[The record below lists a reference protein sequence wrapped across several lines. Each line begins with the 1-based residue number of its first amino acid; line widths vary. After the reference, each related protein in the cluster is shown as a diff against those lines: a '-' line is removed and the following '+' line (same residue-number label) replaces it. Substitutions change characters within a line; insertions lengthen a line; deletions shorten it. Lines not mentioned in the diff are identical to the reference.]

1 MKSILWAITLLSIS
15 SLSVGAVAGAGE
27 SRNIKHLT
35 DPLCDIVVSDGNEVV
50 SESNKAIKSH
60 VAKYGGYG
68 PNPSNK
74 QMIEF
79 LNQHNKKMICSG
91 TKKHY
96 MHQAIEAGRAEEIFY
111 SLFRGKLR
119 TGLKGNPLIDV
130 NAACRCGP
138 NGEWQTPLDF
148 MQDYKGTRKHLPAVY
163 REAERIEKTLRKRYQ
178 AKYFHEL
185 PQDVQQGYID
195 SRPN

>member
-1 MKSILWAITLLSIS
+1 MKSILWAITFLSIS
-15 SLSVGAVAGAGE
+15 TLSIGVAGAGE
-27 SRNIKHLT
+27 SSQISNLTRQLCNILRG
-35 DPLCDIVVSDGNEVV
+35 DGSLIVSD
-50 SESNKAIKSH
+50 SYKKIKNH
-60 VAKYGGYG
+60 ITKYGGYG
-68 PNPSNK
+68 PNPFNK

-79 LNQHNKKMICSG
+79 LNQHNKNMICSS

-96 MHQAIEAGRAEEIFY
+96 MHEAIEAGRAEEIFY